1 MSKDGNVLCRFI
13 VAFSLCNDFFS
24 FVPKRKSTKV
34 KVFIRMECVVG
45 LCTLES
51 RQHFFTSSFA
61 NGCQVEYLEYKD
73 IEQGREG
80 VV

>member
-1 MSKDGNVLCRFI
+1 
-13 VAFSLCNDFFS
+13 
-24 FVPKRKSTKV
+24 
-34 KVFIRMECVVG
+34 MECVVG

-51 RQHFFTSSFA
+51 RQYFFTSSFS
-61 NGCQVEYLEYKD
+61 NGCQVSNLEYKD